1 MAKGLSPKRL
11 KARYSQA
18 TLRWEGL
25 SVNGPTVDLPT
36 QLGDV
41 LLEVTRSYN
50 AGMNALLQQA
60 VEKLQEMPEE
70 RQELLARLVLHE
82 IQEDRLWKQSTEQHS
97 EKLSQFVAEVL
108 AEDERG
114 ECEDLNDVDSL

>member
-1 MAKGLSPKRL
+1 
-11 KARYSQA
+11 
-18 TLRWEGL
+18 
-25 SVNGPTVDLPT
+25 
-36 QLGDV
+36 
-41 LLEVTRSYN
+41 
-50 AGMNALLQQA
+50 MNALLQQA